1 MEYERACEERLA
13 SARPLSEAREQMQR
27 AGVHHQEER
36 SRMQQQ
42 ITELHDLL
50 RTLGSNITAPRTAE
64 ALESATTTTVEPTV
78 SRREVTTETETVTVD
93 SRRSSSSEL
102 PSDEDHLPTVPTE
115 CRQPPAFKDLRSR
128 LDKFSGKSGEGDF
141 EIWLEDY
148 SEATQ
153 NCGWSDEQRARWF
166 SWFITGPAKI
176 TWQRTLTSEDK
187 LSWERIKTVYKA
199 QYGIHIDPR
208 TAYQHCQELL
218 YEQFNSVQGLM
229 TAMREYQQMAPTMLT
244 DAVMESILWNKVP
257 VALQQ
262 EVKELSVGN
271 VQVLLQKLLRAESVV
286 QERSRRFNKEQRGHP
301 STPRKARDRPAEPS
315 DPTPNKGGTEPCS
328 DPIRRPDVK
337 REDGN
342 AEMGQKKVKC
352 FKCRQRGHIALHC
365 PQAKK
370 EPNTRRVTTEDES
383 QPVDPWVLSVTA
395 KDDSGSSTDTS
406 HLRGPAYKVIVQV
419 EGVRT
424 RALIDFGAQVTLVR
438 SQMLLK
444 IKEKCGWTIEECH
457 SRNKPLEQQPVGAGG
472 EPLGAE
478 AVVALNVEVEATKV
492 TKEVLCF
499 VLDSSKPLWK
509 GELTD
514 CGLVLGTNSLRDLGF
529 EITQPNGTAVDPQ
542 VTGEGEKIA
551 TTDSLLETSST
562 DTPPSETV
570 VQPVSVKES
579 EMEHQISLCKNLR
592 LGPRQTQI
600 AKVQVNGELLR
611 VFHIGRVCPSKEL
624 EGQQCDLT
632 EGLWERAQEFEVPVT
647 NWGPRP
653 IMFTKDTVVGKLEA
667 VELVTAGDPVWKEQS
682 DLMVATISGKNV
694 ACQRKEQLAK
704 QLCIGEHS
712 TEDKAAV
719 QEAVLSHHSVF
730 AVSDEELGETN
741 LVEHEIKLTDNTTI
755 TTPPRRLPYALRT
768 ELEEELERLLNTGC
782 IEPSTSPYSSGLVL
796 VRKKDG
802 SLRVCVDYRALN
814 RVTVP
819 DRYPMPRIDELIDT
833 VGKCQGKYFTSL
845 DLMKGYHQVKMAEG
859 SKEKTAFTCHQG
871 LFQYRRMPFGLTN
884 APATFQR
891 LMATLFAGQEW
902 SFVFVYL
909 DDLLVVSKSIEEHV
923 EHLGKVFQR
932 LEEANLKLKPQKCKF
947 AQEKIEYLG
956 HTLTAEGVCPN
967 DGKIQAVIEFPR
979 PQTIKEVKSFL
990 GLVNYYRRHLRNLA
1004 VIARPLTALTRKGKC
1019 PNQVDW
1025 TEECEKAFNKVKEL
1039 LTHAPMLHPPDL
1051 SKPFFLS
1058 TDASERGFGAVL
1070 EQEGEDKKRY
1080 PIAYASRQTNPA
1092 EQKYAPTELE
1102 VAALVFAVGHF
1113 EVYLLGNKVTVYTD
1127 HQALVS
1133 AFVSHLKSQTRG
1145 LLARWYLKLSRFLP
1159 QLELQ
1164 YKPGNQNTA
1173 ADALSRAPVRNCDV
1187 RAVTTSDEEDGTLVR
1202 VCTEQ
1207 KKDREL
1213 SQLINYLESKQLPED
1228 AAESKVIVNAANHGY
1243 FVLDGVLYYE
1253 SADTPGRRRLVVPAH
1268 LREAVLNEA
1277 HDPVYAGHFSAKKL
1291 IQKLSLM
1298 YHWPGMRGDAHK
1310 KSAACVTCASI
1321 QGQGRRTK
1329 PPLHSIPV
1337 GGPFHCIGMDFKE
1350 MDQSKRGNRY
1360 ALVFQDY
1367 LSKWPEVYAVSD
1379 RKATT
1384 VAQCLADFIWRHGVP
1399 VQIIHDR
1406 AAEFLS
1412 DVLQETAEVL
1422 GVTQLPT
1429 SGGHPQTDGMVE
1441 RLNRTLKQM
1450 LSKIVSKGG
1459 RDWDDQLGAVLF
1471 AYRTAPHASTGMT
1484 PFSLVY
1490 GRDPRVPTSLNCYQP
1505 VYSTLVLETEFAK
1518 ELFQD
1523 LREARKLAQRNI
1535 KKAQHQQKQGYD
1547 KSAVEPTIKV
1557 DDLVMLKVEPR
1568 FKLDRTYKGPYRVIE
1583 VTSTNAVI
1591 RPVHDPLAEPW
1602 NVSLQRLSK
1611 CSVELAAGT
1620 PWFGHGKSR
1629 KRRKIKRTSGDSNQQ
1644 VTQQAKEVDA
1654 VVSRKGRRILPPAR
1668 YRRVAVPQG
1677 PAKSDGG
1684 SCKITR
1690 EITRAGRTTRDTC
1703 EKRRGTGEWRAT

>member
-1 MEYERACEERLA
+1 M
-13 SARPLSEAREQMQR
+13 
-27 AGVHHQEER
+27 
-36 SRMQQQ
+36 
-42 ITELHDLL
+42 
-50 RTLGSNITAPRTAE
+50 
-64 ALESATTTTVEPTV
+64 
-78 SRREVTTETETVTVD
+78 
-93 SRRSSSSEL
+93 
-102 PSDEDHLPTVPTE
+102 
-115 CRQPPAFKDLRSR
+115 
-128 LDKFSGKSGEGDF
+128 
-141 EIWLEDY
+141 
-148 SEATQ
+148 
-153 NCGWSDEQRARWF
+153 
-166 SWFITGPAKI
+166 
-176 TWQRTLTSEDK
+176 
-187 LSWERIKTVYKA
+187 
-199 QYGIHIDPR
+199 
-208 TAYQHCQELL
+208 
-218 YEQFNSVQGLM
+218 
-229 TAMREYQQMAPTMLT
+229 
-244 DAVMESILWNKVP
+244 
-257 VALQQ
+257 
-262 EVKELSVGN
+262 
-271 VQVLLQKLLRAESVV
+271 
-286 QERSRRFNKEQRGHP
+286 
-301 STPRKARDRPAEPS
+301 
-315 DPTPNKGGTEPCS
+315 
-328 DPIRRPDVK
+328 
-337 REDGN
+337 
-342 AEMGQKKVKC
+342 
-352 FKCRQRGHIALHC
+352 
-365 PQAKK
+365 
-370 EPNTRRVTTEDES
+370 
-383 QPVDPWVLSVTA
+383 
-395 KDDSGSSTDTS
+395 
-406 HLRGPAYKVIVQV
+406 
-419 EGVRT
+419 
-424 RALIDFGAQVTLVR
+424 
-438 SQMLLK
+438 
-444 IKEKCGWTIEECH
+444 
-457 SRNKPLEQQPVGAGG
+457 
-472 EPLGAE
+472 
-478 AVVALNVEVEATKV
+478 
-492 TKEVLCF
+492 
-499 VLDSSKPLWK
+499 
-509 GELTD
+509 
-514 CGLVLGTNSLRDLGF
+514 
-529 EITQPNGTAVDPQ
+529 
-542 VTGEGEKIA
+542 
-551 TTDSLLETSST
+551 
-562 DTPPSETV
+562 
-570 VQPVSVKES
+570 
-579 EMEHQISLCKNLR
+579 
-592 LGPRQTQI
+592 
-600 AKVQVNGELLR
+600 
-611 VFHIGRVCPSKEL
+611 
-624 EGQQCDLT
+624 
-632 EGLWERAQEFEVPVT
+632 
-647 NWGPRP
+647 
-653 IMFTKDTVVGKLEA
+653 
-667 VELVTAGDPVWKEQS
+667 WKEQS
-682 DLMVATISGKNV
+682 SLMVATISGEG
-694 ACQRKEQLAK
+694 QRKGQLAE
-704 QLCIGEHS
+704 QLCIGGHS
-712 TEDKAAV
+712 TDDKAAV
-719 QEAVLSHHSVF
+719 QEAVLSHHNVF
-730 AVSDEELGETN
+730 ALSDEELGETN
-741 LVEHEIKLTDNTTI
+741 LVEHEIKLTDNTAI
-755 TTPPRRLPYALRT
+755 TTPPRRLPYALHT

-802 SLRVCVDYRALN
+802 SLRVCVDYRTLN

-833 VGKCQGKYFTSL
+833 VGKCQGKYFTAL

-859 SKEKTAFTCHQG
+859 SKDKTAFTCHQG

-891 LMATLFAGQEW
+891 LMATLFAGREW

-909 DDLLVVSKSIEEHV
+909 DDLLVVSRSIEEHV
-923 EHLGKVFQR
+923 EHLGKVFQK

-956 HTLTAEGVCPN
+956 HTLTAKGVCPN
-967 DGKIQAVIEFPR
+967 DGKVQAVIECPR
-979 PQTIKEVKSFL
+979 PQNIKEVKSFL
-990 GLVNYYRRHLRNLA
+990 GLVNYYRRHLQNLA

-1039 LTHAPMLHPPDL
+1039 LTRAPMLRPPDL

-1080 PIAYASRQTNPA
+1080 PIAYASRQINPA

-1159 QLELQ
+1159 QLELK
-1164 YKPGNQNTA
+1164 YKPGSQNTA
-1173 ADALSRAPVRNCDV
+1173 ADALSRAPVQNCDV
-1187 RAVTTSDEEDGTLVR
+1187 RAVTASDEEDEILVR
-1202 VCTEQ
+1202 VRTEQ
-1207 KKDREL
+1207 QKDKEL
-1213 SQLINYLESKQLPED
+1213 SQLISYLESKQLPED
-1228 AAESKVIVNAANHGY
+1228 AKESKTIVNAANHGY
-1243 FVLDGVLYYE
+1243 FMVDGVLYYE
-1253 SADTPGRRRLVVPAH
+1253 PADTPGRRRLVVPTH
-1268 LREAVLNEA
+1268 LREAVLDEA
-1277 HDPVYAGHFSAKKL
+1277 HDPIYAGHFSAKKL
-1291 IQKLSLM
+1291 IQKLSLT
-1298 YHWPGMRGDAHK
+1298 YHWPGMRGDAYK
-1310 KSAACVTCASI
+1310 KSATCVTCAST

-1337 GGPFHCIGMDFKE
+1337 GGPFHCVGMDFKE

-1384 VAQCLADFIWRHGVP
+1384 VAQCLADLIWRHGVP

-1471 AYRTAPHASTGMT
+1471 AYRTAPHTSTGMT

-1490 GRDPRVPTSLNCYQP
+1490 GRDPRVPTSLNFYQP
-1505 VYSTLVLETEFAK
+1505 VYSTPVLETEFAK

-1535 KKAQHQQKQGYD
+1535 KKAQHQQKQNYD

-1568 FKLDRTYKGPYRVIE
+1568 FKLDQTYKGPYRVME

-1629 KRRKIKRTSGDSNQQ
+1629 KRRKIKRKTESSGDNDQQ
-1644 VTQQAKEVDA
+1644 VTQQTKEVDA
-1654 VVSRKGRRILPPAR
+1654 VVSSKGRRILPPAR
-1668 YRRVAVPQG
+1668 YRQIAVPQG

-1684 SCKITR
+1684 SCEITR
-1690 EITRAGRTTRDTC
+1690 EITRGRRQKGGDT
-1703 EKRRGTGEWRAT
+1703 